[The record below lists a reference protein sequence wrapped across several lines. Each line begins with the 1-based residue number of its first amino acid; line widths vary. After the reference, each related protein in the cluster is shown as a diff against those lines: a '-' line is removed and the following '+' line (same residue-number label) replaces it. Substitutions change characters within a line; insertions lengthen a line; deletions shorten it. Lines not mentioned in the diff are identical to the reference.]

1 VFAREPYS
9 PLVLGNILVRTDG
22 AYRWHEARTVRTLAP
37 LGAGGMGK
45 VYRAR
50 DQPGLSLD

>member
-1 VFAREPYS
+1 MTLAAGTK
-9 PLVLGNILVRTDG
+9 LGTYEI
-22 AYRWHEARTVRTLAP
+22 LAP

-50 DQPGLSLD
+50 DPRLNRNVAIRVWRATPP